1 MSPDTLLLPFVWV
14 LNGLLALVWLA
25 VDNLALVLLIPAL
38 VWLYLL
44 LGQRLHEAQA
54 RRMRQ
59 VLLPAGGLALAAALI
74 APNPAP
80 YLVAGLAGVGGFVM
94 RVDNYRPDESAW
106 ETIQN
111 LILYALVGLGARV
124 LFWVLDNQPADNLIA
139 GVNYLAVLASFALW
153 GMPVAQAGL
162 LIKNLLAHA
171 PTGADPRTVIERAR
185 ERR

>member
-1 MSPDTLLLPFVWV
+1 MTLDTLLMPFVWV

-44 LGQRLHEAQA
+44 LDQRLQEAQA

-59 VLLPAGGLALAAALI
+59 VLLPAGGLALAAALF
-74 APNPAP
+74 APSPAP
-80 YLVAGLAGVGGFVM
+80 YLLAGLAGVGGFVVK
-94 RVDNYRPDESAW
+94 VDNYRPDESAW

-124 LFWVLDNQPADNLIA
+124 LFWALESQPADSLTA
-139 GVNYLAVLASFALW
+139 GVNYLAVLAAFALW
-153 GMPVAQAGL
+153 GMPIAQAGL

-171 PTGADPRTVIERAR
+171 PTGADPRAVIERAR

>member
-1 MSPDTLLLPFVWV
+1 MSLDALLWPLVWV

-25 VDNLALVLLIPAL
+25 VDNLSPVLLVPAL
-38 VWLYLL
+38 AWLYLL
-44 LGQRLHEAQA
+44 LGQRLQEAQA

-59 VLLPAGGLALAAALI
+59 VLLPAGGLALAAALF
-74 APNPAP
+74 APGPAP
-80 YLVAGLAGVGGFVM
+80 YLLAGLAGVGGVAM
-94 RVDNYRPDESAW
+94 RADNYRPDETAW

-124 LFWVLDNQPADNLIA
+124 LFWALENQAADNLAA

-153 GMPVAQAGL
+153 GMPIAQAGL

>member
-1 MSPDTLLLPFVWV
+1 VNLETLTLPFLWV

-25 VDNLALVLLIPAL
+25 LDNLALVLLIPLL
-38 VWLYLL
+38 VWLYRLM
-44 LGQRLHEAQA
+44 GQRLQEAQA

-59 VLLPAGGLALAAALI
+59 VLIPAGGLALAAVLF
-74 APNPAP
+74 APQPAP
-80 YLVAGLAGVGGFVM
+80 YLTAGLALVGSFVV

-124 LFWVLDNQPADNLIA
+124 LFWALDEQPADNLIA
-139 GVNYLAVLASFALW
+139 GVNYLAVLAGFALW

-171 PTGADPRTVIERAR
+171 PTGAAPASVIERAR

>member
-1 MSPDTLLLPFVWV
+1 MSLDALLLPFVWV

-25 VDNLALVLLIPAL
+25 LDNIALVLLIPLL

-44 LGQRLHEAQA
+44 LGQRLQEAQA

-59 VLLPAGGLALAAALI
+59 VLLPAGGLALAAVLF
-74 APNPAP
+74 APSPAP
-80 YLVAGLAGVGGFVM
+80 YLIAGLAGVGGFVV
-94 RVDNYRPDESAW
+94 RVDQYRPDDSAW

-111 LILYALVGLGARV
+111 LILYALVALGTRV
-124 LFWVLDNQPADNLIA
+124 LFLVMDAQPADNLTT
-139 GVNYLAVLASFALW
+139 GVNYLAVLAGFALW
-153 GMPVAQAGL
+153 GMPIAQAGL

-171 PTGADPRTVIERAR
+171 PTGAAPGSVIERAR

>member
-1 MSPDTLLLPFVWV
+1 MNLDTLLLPFVWV

-25 VDNLALVLLIPAL
+25 FDNLALVILIPAL
-38 VWLYLL
+38 VWVYLL
-44 LGQRLHEAQA
+44 IGQRLQEAQA

-59 VLLPAGGLALAAALI
+59 MLLPAGGLALAAALF
-74 APNPAP
+74 APTPAP
-80 YLVAGLAGVGGFVM
+80 FLIAALTGVGGFVI
-94 RVDNYRPDESAW
+94 RVDDYRPDESAW

-124 LFWVLDNQPADNLIA
+124 LFWFLDSQPADNLIA
-139 GVNYLAVLASFALW
+139 GVNYLAVLAGFALW

-171 PTGADPRTVIERAR
+171 PTGANPGAVIERAR

>member
-1 MSPDTLLLPFVWV
+1 MTPDTLLLPFVWV
-14 LNGLLALVWLA
+14 LNGLLGLVWLGL
-25 VDNLALVLLIPAL
+25 DNLALALLIPLLA
-38 VWLYLL
+38 WLY
-44 LGQRLHEAQA
+44 RLVGERLQEAQA

-59 VLLPAGGLALAAALI
+59 ALLPVGGLGLAAVLF
-74 APNPAP
+74 APSPAP
-80 YLVAGLAGVGGFVM
+80 YLLAGLAAVGCFVV

-111 LILYALVGLGARV
+111 LLLYALVGLGARV
-124 LFWVLDNQPADNLIA
+124 LLWAMDAQPADSLIA
-139 GVNYLAVLASFALW
+139 GVNYLAVLTGFALW

-171 PTGADPRTVIERAR
+171 PTGAAPASVIERAR

>member
-1 MSPDTLLLPFVWV
+1 MSLDTLLLPFVWV

-38 VWLYLL
+38 AWLYLL
-44 LGQRLHEAQA
+44 LGQRLQEAQA

-59 VLLPAGGLALAAALI
+59 VLLPAAGLALAAVLF
-74 APNPAP
+74 APSPAP
-80 YLVAGLAGVGGFVM
+80 YLLAGLAGVSGFVVK
-94 RVDNYRPDESAW
+94 VDNYRPDESAW
-106 ETIQN
+106 ESVQN

-124 LFWVLDNQPADNLIA
+124 LFWVMDAQPADNLIA
-139 GVNYLAVLASFALW
+139 GVNYLGVLASFALW

>member
-1 MSPDTLLLPFVWV
+1 MSPETLLLPFVWV

-124 LFWVLDNQPADNLIA
+124 LFWALENQAADNLA
-139 GVNYLAVLASFALW
+139 TGVNYLAVLASFALW
-153 GMPVAQAGL
+153 GMPIAQAGL